1 MAINFPAAT
10 VVGQTYTDPASG
22 NTYVVVAVG
31 PPAQWVGSG
40 STNNLDG
47 TYFRVD
53 ASNGPLGNTVS
64 VDGNILPNTDNVR
77 NLGSV
82 TQRFAN
88 IYTGDLHLKNERGD
102 WTMIEEDDFLTLR
115 SNKTGKVFK
124 LLMEEV
130 QD

>member
-10 VVGQTYTDPASG
+10 TVGQTYTDPTSG
-22 NTYVVVAVG
+22 SVYVVVAVG

-53 ASNGPLGNTVS
+53 ASNGPIGNTTV

-77 NLGSV
+77 NLGSAGA
-82 TQRFAN
+82 RFAN
-88 IYTGDLHLKNERGD
+88 IYTGDLHLANERGD
-102 WTMIEEDDFLTLR
+102 WTMIEEEEYLTLR
-115 SNKTGKVFK
+115 SNKSGKVFK